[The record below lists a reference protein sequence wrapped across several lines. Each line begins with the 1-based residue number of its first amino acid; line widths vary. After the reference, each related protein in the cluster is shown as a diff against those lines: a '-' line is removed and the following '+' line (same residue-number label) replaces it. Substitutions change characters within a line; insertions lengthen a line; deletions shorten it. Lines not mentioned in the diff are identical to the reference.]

1 MPAKPTWFLRVPEIL
16 DQLRGMEGAPLLD
29 RPCFERLF
37 EVRRRRAHQLMARFG
52 GFQIGRSYLVDRR
65 QVIRM
70 LERVSKGEAFAQE
83 SRRKARVVESLEVA
97 RRQLAG
103 RRVEIAST
111 PHVEIVGLPAGVNIE
126 KGLLRVE
133 FRTTEELLKRLF
145 ELSQAILADY
155 ESFRERIEGE

>member
-1 MPAKPTWFLRVPEIL
+1 
-16 DQLRGMEGAPLLD
+16 
-29 RPCFERLF
+29 
-37 EVRRRRAHQLMARFG
+37 
-52 GFQIGRSYLVDRR
+52 
-65 QVIRM
+65 M
-70 LERVSKGEAFAQE
+70 LERVARGETFAQE

-111 PHVEIVGLPAGVNIE
+111 PHVEIVGLPAGVHIE
-126 KGLLRVE
+126 KGSMRVE